1 MPPTTAA
8 NPVSTRTNSRSGMGI
23 HTGSRVR
30 ECGAAPLPVRVVAR
44 LAEEGSSLI
53 RCRRQRIGARGNGRG
68 SYYDGTIISPY
79 LQCSNWEQSF
89 ITINLF
95 KNMYGDYMWTTGQR
109 QVKICQMNQE
119 REELYNIILYQGKHQ
134 SGLTTAG
141 RHTTYQSLAF
151 ILPERHFF
159 FLVFGTFA
167 VLPPFTLFRL
177 HWLIPSQQPSQKHA
191 PLSCTRIPAKIA
203 VWA

>member
-1 MPPTTAA
+1 MFFAFCA
-8 NPVSTRTNSRSGMGI
+8 IASVS
-23 HTGSRVR
+23 
-30 ECGAAPLPVRVVAR
+30 VAQPR
-44 LAEEGSSLI
+44 YRCEWLRDSPGGGSSLI

-141 RHTTYQSLAF
+141 RHTSHLHSFFQRDNFSFLSLGRLRYY
-151 ILPERHFF
+151 LP
-159 FLVFGTFA
+159 LLYSG
-167 VLPPFTLFRL
+167 
-177 HWLIPSQQPSQKHA
+177 
-191 PLSCTRIPAKIA
+191 CTG
-203 VWA
+203 